1 MSAGRL
7 NGALALLVALLFAG
21 SLMAGK
27 AWVPVD
33 ALWSGDPRW
42 VIIAELRLPRA
53 ALATLLGGSLGLSGA
68 VMQGWLRNPL
78 ADPGVLG
85 VSSAA
90 ALGAVAAIV
99 LGSTSQW
106 AVFACAMAAA
116 AGGLALLAALTW
128 RAETPAAFVLAGTV
142 LASLAAALTA
152 FLISIAPNPY
162 AVAAAIDWLMGAL
175 TDRGPDDLLHGAPF
189 MLGGCALLLATGRSL
204 DALTLGSDAARSL
217 GISLGRLQALVVAGA
232 GLCVGAGVA
241 VTGVVGFVGLVVPHL
256 LRPLAGGRPSALL
269 VPSALGGA
277 ALVLAADSLCRLA
290 PGAGEVRLGVAM
302 ALIGAPFFLVLLL
315 GERGRSWS

>member
-1 MSAGRL
+1 MSAARL

-21 SLMAGK
+21 SLMTGK

-33 ALWSGDPRW
+33 ALWSSDPRW
-42 VIIAELRLPRA
+42 AIIAELRLPRA
-53 ALATLLGGSLGLSGA
+53 ALATLLGASLGLSGA

-85 VSSAA
+85 VSAAA

-99 LGSTSQW
+99 LGSAGQW
-106 AVFACAMAAA
+106 AIFACAMAAA
-116 AGGLALLAALTW
+116 AGGLGLLAALTW

-232 GLCVGAGVA
+232 GLAVGAGVA
-241 VTGVVGFVGLVVPHL
+241 VTGVIGFVGLVVPHL
-256 LRPLAGGRPSALL
+256 LRPLAGARPSALL

-302 ALIGAPFFLVLLL
+302 ALIGAPFFLALLL

>member
-1 MSAGRL
+1 M
-7 NGALALLVALLFAG
+7 LVVLLFAA
-21 SLMAGK
+21 SLTIGK
-27 AWVPVD
+27 ASVPLD
-33 ALWSGDPRW
+33 AWWSADPRFA
-42 VIIAELRLPRA
+42 IIAELRLPRA
-53 ALATLLGGSLGLSGA
+53 ALATLLGASLGLSGA
-68 VMQGWLRNPL
+68 VLQGWLRNPL

-99 LGSTSQW
+99 LGQAGGW
-106 AVFACAMAAA
+106 GIFAAAMACA

-152 FLISIAPNPY
+152 FLISLAPDPY

-175 TDRGPDDLLHGAPF
+175 TDRGVEDLMQAAPF
-189 MLGGCALLLATGRSL
+189 MVAGCALLLLTGRSL
-204 DALTLGSDAARSL
+204 DALTLGTDAARSL
-217 GISLGRLQALVVAGA
+217 GISLSRLQLLVIAGA

-256 LRPLAGGRPSALL
+256 LRPVIGARPSALL

-277 ALVLAADSLCRLA
+277 ALVLAADALCRLA

-302 ALIGAPFFLVLLL
+302 ALIGAPFFLALLL
-315 GERGRSWS
+315 GERGRSWR

>member
-1 MSAGRL
+1 VSALRL
-7 NGALALLVALLFAG
+7 KLLLAVLVAVLFAA
-21 SLMAGK
+21 SLTVGK
-27 AWVPVD
+27 ATVPL
-33 ALWSGDPRW
+33 AAWWSADPRFA
-42 VIIAELRLPRA
+42 IIAELRLPRA

-68 VMQGWLRNPL
+68 VLQGWLRNPL

-99 LGSTSQW
+99 IGGAGGW
-106 AVFACAMAAA
+106 GIFAAAMACA

-152 FLISIAPNPY
+152 FLISLAPNPY

-175 TDRGPDDLLHGAPF
+175 TDRGVEDLTRAAPF
-189 MLGGCALLLATGRSL
+189 MAGGCALLLLTGRSL
-204 DALTLGSDAARSL
+204 DALTLGTEAARSL
-217 GISLGRLQALVVAGA
+217 GVSLTRLQALVIAGA

-256 LRPLAGGRPSALL
+256 LRPLTGARPSALL
-269 VPSALGGA
+269 IPSALGGA
-277 ALVLAADSLCRLA
+277 ALVLAADTLCRLA

-302 ALIGAPFFLVLLL
+302 ALIGAPFFLALLL
-315 GERGRSWS
+315 GERGRSWG